1 MQLTLSHTFPP
12 HRPSCRA
19 ALVMDRFGIGP
30 ETTRHVI
37 ADNLEI
43 PLQPGDIVCFL
54 GPSGSGKSSLL
65 RAAAGQLNDTVW
77 LDRLD
82 LGDALVIDGLG
93 LPADAAFELLTRCGL
108 GEPRLMLRTPA
119 ELSDGERFRCRLA
132 RSAALQPAWLVAD
145 EFTAILDRTLA
156 KVVAFN
162 LRRLARRSGFGGLLA
177 TTHED
182 ILDDLQPDL
191 LIRGDLTGQPT
202 VERRE
207 RQLAT
212 PISFADSLQTSIGS
226 AADWPPFARW
236 HYRGHDIACIRF
248 VTVLRHGDRPV
259 GICVFAAPA
268 RSLRGRN
275 RFFGLSGR
283 WSRAQLQAQSAQLV
297 TLSRVV
303 LHPTYRGAGLASA
316 FVRASCRLC
325 PFPWIETLAEMGR
338 LHPLFERAGFVR
350 VDVAAGKRSLDGHS
364 ELYGKG
370 RHGRGRLVTAATHDK
385 SRWTAP
391 VYYIYDNR
399 SAGRRSAA
407 AADLPE
413 TAR

>member
-1 MQLTLSHTFPP
+1 MLLTLSHTFPP
-12 HRPSCRA
+12 HRPSCHA

-30 ETTRHVI
+30 DTTRHVI
-37 ADNLEI
+37 ADNLELPI
-43 PLQPGDIVCFL
+43 QPGDIVCFL

-65 RAAAGQLNDTVW
+65 RAAAGQLSDAVW
-77 LDRLD
+77 LDRLE
-82 LGDALVIDGLG
+82 LGDALVIDGLA
-93 LPADAAFELLTRCGL
+93 LAAEAAFELLTRCGL
-108 GEPRLMLRTPA
+108 GEPRLMLRTPD
-119 ELSDGERFRCRLA
+119 ELSDGERFRYRLA
-132 RSAALQPAWLVAD
+132 RAAALQPAWLVAD

-162 LRRLARRSGFGGLLA
+162 LRRLARRKGFGCLLA

-182 ILDDLQPDL
+182 FLEDLRPDL
-191 LIRGDLTGQPT
+191 IVRCDLTGQPT

-207 RQLAT
+207 RQPAA
-212 PISFADSLQTSIGS
+212 PISFADELQKVIGTP
-226 AADWPPFARW
+226 ADWPQFARW
-236 HYRGHDIACIRF
+236 HYRGHSVACIRF

-275 RFFGLSGR
+275 RFFGLSGQ

-316 FVRASCRLC
+316 FIRESCRLC

-391 VYYIYDNR
+391 VYYIFDNR
-399 SAGRRSAA
+399 RSGRRRGPP
-407 AADLPE
+407 ADSPE
-413 TAR
+413 NAR